1 MIIYYLKR
9 ANGNVYYKLFLEL
22 ELIIT
27 LGALVVALLSYKYKR
42 KYCVLVFSLL
52 IFVTVM
58 MDSYIT
64 VIERVFCEFSRD
76 LIDEDDYATMD
87 ALKHL

>member
-1 MIIYYLKR
+1 M
-9 ANGNVYYKLFLEL
+9 
-22 ELIIT
+22 
-27 LGALVVALLSYKYKR
+27 VVALLSYKYKR

-52 IFVTVM
+52 IFVNVT

-64 VIERVFCEFSRD
+64 VNDRVFCEFSRD

-87 ALKHL
+87 ALKHVEQIDTSMYRLEKNRKYTFPESL